1 MIHLEQISE
10 NLIRG
15 KISELQLSGKVVK
28 AILSFIDP
36 FVSLAASLM
45 NEVCGAKIS
54 VGALSV
60 MEDKS
65 LTRVALERNA
75 STPKFLIYQPT
86 NDYPQGHQ
94 VDFPVIVK
102 STISK
107 ASKDVYRVENRIE
120 MKKVLRQLTRLNP
133 NKNILVEEYLEGP
146 QYLVEAIVHEGNV
159 KIVAVF
165 KQHITKQL
173 KFIVTGYEIQLDM
186 EKEFYDRIY
195 RTVTAILKDLKTI
208 NAAVHLEMR
217 FVNGNWKLIEI
228 NPRLSGGAMNRMI
241 EEAYGINLAEETIK
255 LYMGSEPLLIRKFE
269 KYIYGHF
276 ITIDTCGIL
285 LKVTGEANATQLP
298 GVKDVFVKTRIGEAV
313 MPALSMGHRYGYVI
327 ATGNSSEE
335 ARVNAIN
342 AAKTINFYVEPI

>member
-10 NLIRG
+10 NLIRSE
-15 KISELQLSGKVVK
+15 ITELQQSGKLIK
-28 AILSFIDP
+28 AIVSFTDP

-54 VGALSV
+54 VDALRI

-65 LTRVALERNA
+65 LTRVALEKNE
-75 STPKFLIYQPT
+75 STPKFLIFQPT
-86 NDYPQGHQ
+86 DDYPQGHQ
-94 VDFPVIVK
+94 FNFPVIVK

-107 ASKDVYRVENRIE
+107 ASKDVYLIENTIE
-120 MKKVLRQLTRLNP
+120 MKKVLKKLTILHP
-133 NKNILVEEYLEGP
+133 NKSILVEEYLEGP
-146 QYLVEAIVHEGNV
+146 QYVVEAIVHEGNV
-159 KIVAVF
+159 EIVAVF
-165 KQHITKQL
+165 KQYITKQL
-173 KFIVTGYEIQLDM
+173 KFIVTGYEIQLDVK
-186 EKEFYDRIY
+186 KEFYERIY
-195 RTVTAILKDLKTI
+195 RTVTTILKDLKII

-217 FVNGNWKLIEI
+217 VVNGSWKLIEI

-255 LYMGSEPLLIRKFE
+255 LYMGSEPQLIRKYE

-285 LKVTGEANATQLP
+285 LKVTGETYATQFP
-298 GVKDVFVKTRIGEAV
+298 GVKEVFIKPRIGETV

-327 ATGNSSEE
+327 ASGNSSKE
-335 ARVNAIN
+335 ARLNAVN
-342 AAKTINFYVEPI
+342 AAKAIKFYVEPI